1 MGSRQSERV
10 GPDCKSGG
18 LCLSRCESYFP
29 HQVSKRSSV
38 WQNACFGSKRSQ
50 VRVLSL
56 RPSLGDQL
64 SWQSA
69 TFATL
74 RQQVRSL
81 YPPPTKKLDTCIYL
95 CYNYIIEGKNDN
107 GFNRSDGWFLNFFW
121 SRSSHRNLG
130 MDCNVLINN
139 TIGENKNVY
148 DGKDSRRR
156 N

>member
-1 MGSRQSERV
+1 MGKRQSERV

-18 LCLSRCESYFP
+18 ISLSRCESYFP
-29 HQVSKRSSV
+29 HQ
-38 WQNACFGSKRSQ
+38 
-50 VRVLSL
+50 
-56 RPSLGDQL
+56 
-64 SWQSA
+64 
-69 TFATL
+69 
-74 RQQVRSL
+74 
-81 YPPPTKKLDTCIYL
+81 KKLDTCIYL